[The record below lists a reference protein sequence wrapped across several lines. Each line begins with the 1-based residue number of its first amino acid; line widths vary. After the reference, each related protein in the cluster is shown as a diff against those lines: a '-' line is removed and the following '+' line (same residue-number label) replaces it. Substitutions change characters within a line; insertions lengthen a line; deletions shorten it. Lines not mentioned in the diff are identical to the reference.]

1 MNLVV
6 TQLPAPAVAAK
17 ACVGVRARP
26 G

>member
-17 ACVGVRARP
+17 AYVGVRAGP